1 MSAEDAAALVE
12 ALLHLYQAKA
22 ESLHERA
29 NDLIR
34 GEGSADSLLRTR
46 EQLRSL
52 DQAIT
57 QLGWDPGA
65 PTRPVDVT
73 AARAVLREGILVAI
87 DEAGEQVSGRCTALL
102 RGEGSAKE
110 VATQIDTLRGL
121 LELLHQAEGG

>member
-1 MSAEDAAALVE
+1 VSAEHAGALVE

-34 GEGSADSLLRTR
+34 GEGSADGLLHTR
-46 EQLRSL
+46 EELRSL
-52 DQAIT
+52 DQAIS
-57 QLGWDPGA
+57 QLGWDPGS
-65 PTRPVDVT
+65 PNRPVDVT
-73 AARAVLREGILVAI
+73 AARDVLREAIMVAI
-87 DEAGEQVSGRCTALL
+87 DDAGEQVSGRCTALL

-110 VATQIDTLRGL
+110 VAAQIETLRGL